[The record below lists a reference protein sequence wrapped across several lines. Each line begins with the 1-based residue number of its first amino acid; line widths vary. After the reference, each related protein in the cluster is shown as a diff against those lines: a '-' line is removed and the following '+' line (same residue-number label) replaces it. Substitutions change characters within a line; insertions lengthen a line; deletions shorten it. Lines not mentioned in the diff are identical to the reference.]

1 MKKSGTSLR
10 VLVIDDDEDLSAII
24 VDALR
29 EQGITA
35 WSIRP
40 VPSSPVESV
49 VTTAVWFRP
58 HVVLI
63 DVVMPVNTARLVEA
77 LRAEPALEG
86 STLLGCSGHAALAGS
101 FAGML
106 DGFIHKPFS
115 LRELGEMLADAVGIS
130 ASGRAST
137 PPRGAS
143 KGKAKASTRNA
154 SKRGARGSSTSTRG
168 RARNDRPRR

>member
-63 DVVMPVNTARLVEA
+63 DVVMPVNTGRLVEA
-77 LRAEPALEG
+77 LRADPALEG
-86 STLLGCSGHAALAGS
+86 ATLLGCSGHAALAGP

-115 LRELGEMLADAVGIS
+115 LRELGEMLADAVGI
-130 ASGRAST
+130 T
-137 PPRGAS
+137 
-143 KGKAKASTRNA
+143 ASTRA
-154 SKRGARGSSTSTRG
+154 TTPARGAAKSKPRAAARSASRRTTKGGSASSRVRT
-168 RARNDRPRR
+168 RNDRPRR